1 MAFDET
7 GKFGPTL
14 TFHEILVKVNNAKD
28 KPKETRSVKTLRYSR
43 IKNGS

>member
-14 TFHEILVKVNNAKD
+14 TFHEILVKVNNAKE
-28 KPKETRSVKTLRYSR
+28 KPKKLKVLKTYETTE
-43 IKNGS
+43 